1 MTTMER
7 MPWFKWWDGTCADAK
22 LRMLAEEAHIPVA
35 SVLGVWAYLLEKASK
50 SADRGVIVDIDL
62 PLMAYVLQMPAAD
75 IETVRNGMK
84 RYGLVTETGV
94 VSKWEERQAK
104 REKYEP
110 SGSSTKRVQALRA
123 REKAKQNKGL
133 GEVGEG
139 DDDVTDVT
147 DETAGNGTKRH
158 KKKRKKKKEDIK
170 PKPSSSSGDDGA
182 TPKPFD
188 RFWSAYPRKVGKMA
202 AQKAWIKI
210 KPDTEL
216 VDTILAAITAQ
227 LEGADWKRDDG
238 EFIPHGSTWL
248 NGGRWMDEVR
258 PYVAPAVRRANDPW
272 WESKEA
278 MEAKG
283 RSLNPQVLPLVGDT
297 MGSYRRRIQEAI
309 ERGDAPAPIAKP
321 TVYVPP
327 APVGGESV
335 LTTEQQAAR
344 RAEMLALVG
353 SRKHATAGAA

>member
-22 LRMLAEEAHIPVA
+22 LRMLAEEVRIPVA

-94 VSKWEERQAK
+94 VLKWEERQGK

-123 REKAKQNKGL
+123 REKAKQNNGL
-133 GEVGEG
+133 GEAGEDGEG
-139 DDDVTDVT
+139 ETDET

-158 KKKRKKKKEDIK
+158 KKKRKSREDIK
-170 PKPSSSSGDDGA
+170 PKPPSSSGDDGA
-182 TPKPFD
+182 APKPFD

-202 AQKAWIKI
+202 AQKAWAKI

-216 VDTILAAITAQ
+216 VDTILVAIAAQ
-227 LEGADWKRDDG
+227 LEGADWKREAG
-238 EFIPHGSTWL
+238 EFIPHPATWL
-248 NGGRWMDEVR
+248 NGGRWLDEVR
-258 PYVAPAVRRANDPW
+258 PFVEKTPRNPHGAW
-272 WESKEA
+272 WETKESMEA
-278 MEAKG
+278 MGK
-283 RSLNPQVLPLVGDT
+283 SLNPPVLALLGDT
-297 MGSYRRRIQEAI
+297 VGVFKRRINDAL
-309 ERGDAPAPIAKP
+309 ERAGRPEQKREP
-321 TVYVPP
+321 TPYTPP
-327 APVGGESV
+327 APAGGESI
-335 LTTEQQAAR
+335 LTAEQQAAR
-344 RAEMLALVG
+344 RTEMLALVG
-353 SRKHATAGAA
+353 SRKHAVAGAA